1 MSLRIRQSTKFRRD
15 IKRLSK
21 QGFDLSKLET
31 VVKVLVAEEPLA
43 EKYRDHPLTGNWVG
57 YRDCH
62 IQPDW
67 LLIYRIVEDEYNLP
81 EPVAMPSCLASSTT
95 GVRSYPVGSKHRRG
109 DSTIVLSLLLLA
121 CSKVIRNDT
130 DHLWGIAATKEF
142 ASSGC
147 CLVNPREEYLT
158 TASTMNA

>member
-21 QGFDLSKLET
+21 QGFDLSKIET

-43 EKYRDHPLTGNWVG
+43 EKYRDHPLSGNWVG

-67 LLIYRIVEDEYNLP
+67 LLIYRIVEDELQ
-81 EPVAMPSCLASSTT
+81 LTRT
-95 GVRSYPVGSKHRRG
+95 GSHAELFG
-109 DSTIVLSLLLLA
+109 
-121 CSKVIRNDT
+121 N
-130 DHLWGIAATKEF
+130 
-142 ASSGC
+142 
-147 CLVNPREEYLT
+147 
-158 TASTMNA
+158 